1 MNTLNCRLHI
11 AIEHNLS
18 SSIKFEDEWKLFFNF
33 FCQTRKAE
41 FQSIGLLGS
50 FRKIAKTEGVLGF
63 YRWKSESLFLLN
75 LILGSLSF
83 M

>member
-18 SSIKFEDEWKLFFNF
+18 SSIKFEDEWKLFLNF

-50 FRKIAKTEGVLGF
+50 FRKIAKTEGVLELRTVF
-63 YRWKSESLFLLN
+63 KSVN
-75 LILGSLSF
+75 GDTVIIVLGASN
-83 M
+83 